1 MSHLITNLNKYFIS
15 TVVVFSLFLPVSAA
29 DYVIEVRGQGRVMAE
44 PDVFTVQVT
53 VSERGA
59 SSEKSKLRVDH
70 KSNLVVNIAK
80 KLGVKPKNIT
90 SAKISYRPI
99 DDKPSIQIQAGSVNR
114 KMATDEHGKV
124 YYLIEDG
131 KNGINNGLSQAPK
144 AKVQKYE
151 LTRYITVKF
160 DDVSDYDKFLAQI
173 MKVGV
178 NHISPLTMS
187 INDSESHYQQ
197 ALKQAVTHAKQKA
210 QLLANQSNV
219 KLGTLVSLT
228 ETSSNHYQPVYG
240 ARMMSMNESGSH
252 NSQTGVKRITASVT
266 ARFAID
272 ISGNNGDKSH

>member
-1 MSHLITNLNKYFIS
+1 MSHLIANLNKYFIS
-15 TVVVFSLFLPVSAA
+15 TVVVFSLLLPVSAA

-80 KLGVKPKNIT
+80 KLGVKAQNIT

-99 DDKPSIQIQAGSVNR
+99 NDKPSIQIQAGSVNR
-114 KMATDEHGKV
+114 KMATDEQGKV

-131 KNGINNGLSQAPK
+131 KNNGLSQASK

-160 DDVSDYDKFLAQI
+160 DDVSGYDKFLAQV

-187 INDSESHYQQ
+187 INDSEAHYQQ

-228 ETSSNHYQPVYG
+228 ETSSNHYQPIYG
-240 ARMMSMNESGSH
+240 ARMMSMNESGNH
-252 NSQTGVKRITASVT
+252 NSQIGVKRIAASVT
-266 ARFAID
+266 ARFAIA
-272 ISGNNGDKSH
+272 ISGNNDDKSH